1 MTDKLRK
8 WSRNILFVSALFF
21 IFLYL
26 LVCLVPFINAGSL
39 WFVAVLGLV
48 FPVLF
53 VIVIICLLVWL
64 FKRSKWVFLPLIALL
79 LGWKQISVAFGFHFF
94 GSPFKKEKSANSVR
108 VLSWNVFR
116 WDEQN
121 KKARGGESYRKRMM
135 EAVVK
140 EEADILCFQEFFEP
154 YNSKRFEGNLE
165 ELKAMGYPYSY
176 FFPSS
181 SLLKG
186 ELKFGMAILS
196 RYPIIDSAKFSF
208 GQTPHSEGLMFA
220 DIKMKDKTYRVFSV
234 HMESSRMGKKDY
246 FGDAGQ
252 DGSLSKVKS
261 SVSNLKRAYHYRSEQ
276 AKLVRSQIDQSPYP
290 VIVCGNIGDVPNS
303 SAYFTV
309 RKDLKDAFL
318 EKGAGFG
325 GTFRFISPTLRL
337 DCILADP
344 ELKVEQFDRPRLSY
358 SDHYP
363 LVADLNIEGTP

>member
-1 MTDKLRK
+1 MTEKFRK
-8 WSRNILFVSALFF
+8 WSGRFLFVLALFF

-39 WFVAVLGLV
+39 WFVAVLGLA

-53 VIVIICLLVWL
+53 VIVIICGLVWL
-64 FKRSKWVFLPLIALL
+64 LKKSKWAFLPLIALL
-79 LGWKQISVAFGFHFF
+79 LSWKQISVAFGFHFF
-94 GSPFKKEKSANSVR
+94 GGSFKEVKSANSVR
-108 VLSWNVFR
+108 VLTWNVFR

-140 EEADILCFQEFFEP
+140 EQADILCFQEFFQP

-165 ELKAMGYPYSY
+165 ELKEMGYPYSY

-196 RYPIIDSAKFSF
+196 KYPITDSAKFSF

-220 DIKMKDKTYRVFSV
+220 DIKVREKTYRVFSV

-246 FGDAGQ
+246 FGGAGQ

-303 SAYFTV
+303 NAYFTV

-325 GTFRFISPTLRL
+325 ATFRFISPTLRL

-344 ELKVEQFDRPRLSY
+344 ELEVEQFERPLLSY

-363 LVADLNIEGTP
+363 LVADLTERVRR